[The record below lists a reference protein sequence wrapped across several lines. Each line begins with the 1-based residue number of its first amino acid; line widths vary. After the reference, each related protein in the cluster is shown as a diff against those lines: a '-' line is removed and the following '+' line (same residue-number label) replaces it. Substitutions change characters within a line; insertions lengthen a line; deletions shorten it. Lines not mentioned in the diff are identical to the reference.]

1 MRSSLPSSFAKFILI
16 CCFAILAA
24 SSAFASVPAPVAA
37 GFTIDP
43 DHVSVSPEGC
53 RNNGGITLQNNSGT
67 FICTPDTAPPS
78 DAPYTGGDLGKNWA
92 ELDFVPFKLTTASA
106 DNSSTPI
113 YNVIIAGDYQQG
125 DPTGYDFI
133 TVPILDPNLSSDSS
147 CHVVDANAGDAN
159 GGLETV
165 IGATGGTDTTIY
177 RTLTITQ
184 NAGTT
189 CYFAYDQRLAIGSHL
204 FNGSNL
210 QAYTFLSADFKTG
223 KQTIPIPVNP
233 CNNQPGCVPTPA
245 PQSISKDMSAK
256 VPVTTMWS
264 LTGSGPNSVS
274 ADTCNQTQLTQSPLK
289 FTISWTAK
297 QSSSG
302 GVNMI
307 THVYATNP
315 AAVPLQ
321 VQITDRIYPGTDA
334 TKDNDPFIVPPG
346 PNGALDTNTGSFVT
360 VPANTQNQLVLT
372 HSYNDPSG
380 SIGTGYNDIAV
391 GSYEDADGNEVVGNT
406 FAQASATAVSDS
418 PTNTTATVNNQE
430 GISGTG
436 LDY

>member
-125 DPTGYDFI
+125 GPTGYDFI

-210 QAYTFLSADFKTG
+210 QAYTF
-223 KQTIPIPVNP
+223 
-233 CNNQPGCVPTPA
+233 
-245 PQSISKDMSAK
+245 
-256 VPVTTMWS
+256 
-264 LTGSGPNSVS
+264 
-274 ADTCNQTQLTQSPLK
+274 
-289 FTISWTAK
+289 
-297 QSSSG
+297 
-302 GVNMI
+302 
-307 THVYATNP
+307 
-315 AAVPLQ
+315 
-321 VQITDRIYPGTDA
+321 
-334 TKDNDPFIVPPG
+334 
-346 PNGALDTNTGSFVT
+346 
-360 VPANTQNQLVLT
+360 
-372 HSYNDPSG
+372 
-380 SIGTGYNDIAV
+380 
-391 GSYEDADGNEVVGNT
+391 
-406 FAQASATAVSDS
+406 
-418 PTNTTATVNNQE
+418 
-430 GISGTG
+430 
-436 LDY
+436 